1 MNYKKKEHIK
11 TTASRR
17 KEIKIR
23 TEKNKIANSK
33 TIERTNKI
41 QNQFFGAINKIH
53 QYPARLSENKGKL
66 KFLKV

>member
-41 QNQFFGAINKIH
+41 QN
-53 QYPARLSENKGKL
+53 
-66 KFLKV
+66 